1 MSARNFIT
9 PITDGGAGNPLSTSQ
24 PLTAGLWLNNGVLTY
39 FNGTTNERVDFKDDV
54 VSVFG
59 TTIEDA

>member
-9 PITDGGAGNPLSTSQ
+9 PIADGGAGNPLPASQ
-24 PLTAGLWLNNGVLTY
+24 PLTAGLWLNNGTLTY